1 MSGEFVCLLAQSNQE
16 CVIMKTIIKN
26 AKIISDGKI
35 TEGKQVCIENGTITA
50 IEPQNMEISGNVIDA
65 GGQYLSAGFV
75 DIHVHG
81 GGGSDFMDGA
91 DAYAAA
97 CESHL
102 QHGTTSIVPTTI
114 SADFAQT
121 LYAVEQFK
129 IAKQNANIR
138 CNLLGLH
145 LEGPYLNPAMAGAM
159 RPEQLKAPCEKE
171 FLKLWEA
178 SEGNIIRWTAAPELE
193 GGLEFGR
200 KMAEFGVVMSIG
212 HSDADFETVKKAYD
226 NGYSMIT
233 HLYSAC
239 SSIKRIGGFRHAGIV
254 EAAYLIDDMR
264 VEIIADGCHLPKE
277 LLNFVTKFKKTETV
291 ALITDAMRASGQN
304 VETSFLGSAECP
316 QPVIIE
322 DGVAKLL
329 DRQAFGG
336 SIATTDRLVRT
347 MVEAG
352 TPLEKAVQMMT
363 QTPVSFIC
371 PNIKKGKIEVGY
383 DADLI
388 LFNDHIDIQAI
399 YLGGEKVK

>member
-1 MSGEFVCLLAQSNQE
+1 M
-16 CVIMKTIIKN
+16 IKTIIKN
-26 AKIISDGKI
+26 AKIITDGKI
-35 TEGKQVCIENGTITA
+35 TEGKQVCIENGRIIA
-50 IEPQNMEISGNVIDA
+50 IEPESMEISGNIINA

-81 GGGSDFMDGA
+81 GGGADFMDGA
-91 DAYAAA
+91 DAYVPA

-114 SADFAQT
+114 SADFSQT
-121 LYAVEQFK
+121 LFAVEQFK
-129 IAKQNANIR
+129 QARENPDIR

-159 RPEQLKAPCEKE
+159 RPEQLKAPCEQE
-171 FLKLWEA
+171 YLKLWEA
-178 SEGNIIRWTAAPELE
+178 SEGNILRWTAAPELQ
-193 GGLEFGR
+193 GGLEFGK
-200 KMAEFGVVMSIG
+200 KMAELGVVMSIG

-254 EAAYLIDDMR
+254 EAAYLLDDMR

-277 LLNFVTKFKKTETV
+277 LLNFVTKFKCPETV
-291 ALITDAMRASGQN
+291 ALITDAMRASGQD
-304 VETSFLGSAECP
+304 VLESFLGSAECP

-347 MVEAG
+347 MVDAG
-352 TPLEKAVQMMT
+352 TPLAQAVQMMT
-363 QTPVSFIC
+363 QTPISFLC
-371 PNIKKGKIEVGY
+371 PERKKGKVEVGY
-383 DADLI
+383 DADLVI
-388 LFNDHIDIQAI
+388 FNENIDIDSV
-399 YLGGEKVK
+399 YLKGEKVK

>member
-1 MSGEFVCLLAQSNQE
+1 MSGEFVYLLAQPDQE

-26 AKIISDGKI
+26 AKIVSDGSII
-35 TEGKQVCIENGTITA
+35 TGKQVCIENGSITG
-50 IEPQNMEISGNVIDA
+50 IESQELDIPGKVIDA
-65 GGQYLSAGFV
+65 DGRYLSAGFV

-81 GGGSDFMDGA
+81 GGGADFMDGA
-91 DAYAAA
+91 EAYAAA
-97 CESHL
+97 CDSHL

-114 SADFAQT
+114 SADFEQT
-121 LYAVEQFK
+121 LFAVEQFK
-129 IAKQNANIR
+129 IAKQNPNIR

-171 FLKLWEA
+171 YKKLWEA

-200 KMAEFGVVMSIG
+200 KMAELGVVMSIG
-212 HSDADFETVKKAYD
+212 HSDADYETVIKAHD

-239 SSIKRIGGFRHAGIV
+239 SSIKRIGGFRYAGIV

-264 VEIIADGCHLPKE
+264 VEIIADGCHLPKD
-277 LLNFVTKFKKTETV
+277 LLNFVTKFKSPETV

-304 VETSFLGSAECP
+304 VTESFLGSAECP

-347 MVEAG
+347 MVSAG
-352 TPLEKAVQMMT
+352 TPLAQAVQMMT
-363 QTPVSFIC
+363 QTPISFLR
-371 PNIKKGKIEVGY
+371 PEIKKGKVAVGY

-388 LFNDHIDIQAI
+388 LYDDNIDIQAI
-399 YLGGEKVK
+399 YLKGEKVK

>member
-1 MSGEFVCLLAQSNQE
+1 
-16 CVIMKTIIKN
+16 MKTIIKN
-26 AKIISDGKI
+26 AKIITDGKI
-35 TEGKQVCIENGTITA
+35 ITGQQVCIDGGVITA
-50 IEPQNMEISGNVIDA
+50 VEPQTPELDGRTVDA
-65 GGQYLSAGFV
+65 GGRYLSAGFV

-81 GGGSDFMDGA
+81 GGGADFMDGA

-114 SADFAQT
+114 SADFQQT
-121 LYAVEQFK
+121 LFAVEQFHK
-129 IAKQNANIR
+129 AKQNPHIR

-159 RPEQLKAPCEKE
+159 RPEQLKAPCEAE
-171 FLKLWEA
+171 YMKLWEA
-178 SEGNIIRWTAAPELE
+178 SEGSIIRWTAAPELE
-193 GGLEFGR
+193 GGLEFGK
-200 KMAEFGVVMSIG
+200 KMADLGVVMSIG
-212 HSDADFETVKKAYD
+212 HSDADYATVKRAHD
-226 NGYSMIT
+226 HGYSMIT

-254 EAAYLIDDMR
+254 EAAYLIDGMN

-277 LLNFVTKFKKTETV
+277 LLNFVTKFKKQGTV
-291 ALITDAMRASGQN
+291 ALITDAMRASGQD
-304 VETSFLGSAECP
+304 VLESYLGSAECP

-322 DGVAKLL
+322 DGVAKLM

-347 MVEAG
+347 MVNAG
-352 TPLEKAVQMMT
+352 TPLAQAVQMMT
-363 QTPVSFIC
+363 QTPLSFLC
-371 PNIKKGKIEVGY
+371 PNLKKGRVAVGF

-388 LFNDHIDIQAI
+388 LFDDNIDIQSI
-399 YLGGEKVK
+399 YLKGEKVK

>member
-1 MSGEFVCLLAQSNQE
+1 MN
-16 CVIMKTIIKN
+16 TIIKN
-26 AKIISDGKI
+26 VKIITDGKLLDNHQVCIADGKI
-35 TEGKQVCIENGTITA
+35 TAIVPQSQPANGQVVDGH
-50 IEPQNMEISGNVIDA
+50 
-65 GGQYLSAGFV
+65 GQYLAPGFV

-81 GGGSDFMDGA
+81 GGGTDFMDGA
-91 DAYAAA
+91 SAYAAA

-114 SADFAQT
+114 SADFSQT
-121 LYAVEQFK
+121 LFAVEQFLE
-129 IAKQNANIR
+129 AKKDPNIR

-159 RPEQLKAPCEKE
+159 RPEQLKPPCEKE
-171 FLKLWEA
+171 YMQLWEA
-178 SEGNIIRWTAAPELE
+178 SQGSIIRWTAAPELE
-193 GGLEFGR
+193 GAIEFG
-200 KMAEFGVVMSIG
+200 KNMAKQGVVMSIG
-212 HSDADFETVKKAYD
+212 HSDADYDTVSRAFD
-226 NGYSMIT
+226 NGYSMVT

-254 EAAYLIDDMR
+254 ETAYLLDDLR
-264 VEIIADGCHLPKE
+264 VEIIADGCHLPHS
-277 LLNFVTKFKKTETV
+277 LLQFVTKFKRPDTV

-304 VETSFLGSAECP
+304 VTESYLGSADCP

-347 MVEAG
+347 MVQAG
-352 TPLEKAVQMMT
+352 TPLPLAVRMMT
-363 QTPVSFIC
+363 QTPISFVA
-371 PNIKKGKIEVGY
+371 PNLKKGRIAEGY

-388 LFNDHIDIQAI
+388 LFNESIDITSI
-399 YLGGEKVK
+399 YLKGEKVK

>member
-1 MSGEFVCLLAQSNQE
+1 
-16 CVIMKTIIKN
+16 MKTIIKN
-26 AKIISDGKI
+26 AKIVSDGKI
-35 TEGKQVCIENGTITA
+35 TEGKQVCIENGMITA
-50 IEPQNMEISGNVIDA
+50 IEPQTVEISGNVVDA
-65 GGQYLSAGFV
+65 GGRYLSAGFV

-81 GGGSDFMDGA
+81 GGGADFMDGA
-91 DAYAAA
+91 DAYEPA

-114 SADFAQT
+114 SADFSQT
-121 LYAVEQFK
+121 LFAVEQFK
-129 IAKQNANIR
+129 KAKENPNIR

-171 FLKLWEA
+171 YLKLWEA
-178 SEGNIIRWTAAPELE
+178 SEGNILRWTAAPELQ
-193 GGLEFGR
+193 GGLEFGE
-200 KMAEFGVVMSIG
+200 KMAQLGVIMSIG
-212 HSDADFETVKKAYD
+212 HSDADYETVKKAYD
-226 NGYSMIT
+226 HGYSMIT

-254 EAAYLIDDMR
+254 EAAYLLDDMR

-277 LLNFVTKFKKTETV
+277 LLNFVTKFKRPETV
-291 ALITDAMRASGQN
+291 ALITDAMRASGQD
-304 VETSFLGSAECP
+304 VLESFLGSEECP

-347 MVEAG
+347 MVDAG
-352 TPLEKAVQMMT
+352 TPLAQAVQMMT
-363 QTPVSFIC
+363 QTPISFLC
-371 PNIKKGKIEVGY
+371 PDMKKGRVEIGY
-383 DADLI
+383 DADLV
-388 LFNDHIDIQAI
+388 LFNDHIDIDSV
-399 YLGGEKVK
+399 YLKGEKVK